1 VGLFLR
7 ASFRIDP
14 PNVRFRIR
22 VGASSHEQEVTRN

>member
-7 ASFRIDP
+7 ASFCIDP

-22 VGASSHEQEVTRN
+22 VGASSHKQEVTRN